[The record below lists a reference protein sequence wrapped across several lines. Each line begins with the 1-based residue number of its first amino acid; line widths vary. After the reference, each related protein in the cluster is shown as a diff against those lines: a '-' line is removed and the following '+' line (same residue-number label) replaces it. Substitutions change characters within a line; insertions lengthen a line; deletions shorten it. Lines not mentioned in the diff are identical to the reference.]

1 MVTLQQILITFNTH
15 GDNKNS
21 DTVLHV
27 FVKNRS
33 NTSSTPEDATDYIS
47 NLLAYERYETM
58 GSNTGTWE
66 KNPYLGFAR
75 NLAPGLSFDD
85 PSGNG
90 FKIPLRGAPIPLEEI
105 ILPVVNIHILPN
117 GDDTWMFDYFIL
129 FRFSDGSNL
138 QYSSN
143 NNGMTGIILDQN
155 NRNYSGICTEN
166 TMITIPTPPK
176 PDTSAVLV
184 AVTLAF
190 ATHDHGKKS
199 DTVLNVHIVNRLSAS
214 ASYDIAIGLNLWAGQ
229 EFPDP
234 STRWVFFP
242 SAQLSLASNNIKL
255 QDIVLP
261 VVFINIV
268 PTGDD
273 KWNFDLQVTYT
284 FSDQRD
290 FTSRTSGVILNQDY
304 HKCECVYQGPSF
316 PVVQALPKPALTGP
330 AINHNVPYGVA
341 TTWVNT
347 TPKIISL
354 DFLRAKL
361 VEFFNNRL
369 GVGSEDPPVAYIEL
383 NNAGVYGGTS
393 PEGYYDLQTI
403 VANPP
408 PPPGTLSPPGFEE
421 GVTYV
426 SNPVS
431 LGSGGHTSIISGVR
445 RSPPRSTE
453 PNRRR

>member
-1 MVTLQQILITFNTH
+1 MPTLQQILITFNTH

-47 NLLAYERYETM
+47 NLLAYEATRPWAPTPGRGKKIPIWVSPGISRPASRLM
-58 GSNTGTWE
+58 TRPATGFE
-66 KNPYLGFAR
+66 
-75 NLAPGLSFDD
+75 
-85 PSGNG
+85 
-90 FKIPLRGAPIPLEEI
+90 IPLRGAPIPLEEI
-105 ILPVVNIHILPN
+105 ILPVVDIHILPN

-129 FRFSDGSNL
+129 FRFSDESNL

-190 ATHDHGKKS
+190 ATHDHGKKN

-214 ASYDIAIGLNLWAGQ
+214 ASHDIAIGLNLWAGQ

-234 STRWVFFP
+234 STKWVFFP

-290 FTSRTSGVILNQDY
+290 FTSRT
-304 HKCECVYQGPSF
+304 
-316 PVVQALPKPALTGP
+316 AA
-330 AINHNVPYGVA
+330 
-341 TTWVNT
+341 
-347 TPKIISL
+347 
-354 DFLRAKL
+354 
-361 VEFFNNRL
+361 
-369 GVGSEDPPVAYIEL
+369 
-383 NNAGVYGGTS
+383 
-393 PEGYYDLQTI
+393 
-403 VANPP
+403 
-408 PPPGTLSPPGFEE
+408 
-421 GVTYV
+421 
-426 SNPVS
+426 
-431 LGSGGHTSIISGVR
+431 
-445 RSPPRSTE
+445 
-453 PNRRR
+453 